1 MVSAR
6 DYARVRRRGRR
17 LASRNFAVSI
27 ASRGEVAQAAARRG
41 GAHHPSRTRLGMA
54 VSRKVGNAV
63 VRNRVK
69 RAIREWFR
77 TSRDELAQNVD
88 IVVIARPGAAKRET
102 TQIARELNSL
112 LATQREEARK
122 AGARQ

>member
-1 MVSAR
+1 
-6 DYARVRRRGRR
+6 
-17 LASRNFAVSI
+17 
-27 ASRGEVAQAAARRG
+27 
-41 GAHHPSRTRLGMA
+41 MA